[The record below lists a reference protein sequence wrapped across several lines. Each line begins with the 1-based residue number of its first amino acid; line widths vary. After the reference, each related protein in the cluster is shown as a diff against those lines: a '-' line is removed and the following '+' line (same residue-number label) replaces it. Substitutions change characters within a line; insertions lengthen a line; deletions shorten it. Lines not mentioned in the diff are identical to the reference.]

1 MIVTLYKTGSEGV
14 MLYYTVH
21 DRQASLSQPYTLTV
35 AWSRGSGKGRERF
48 YAFDSLEEKDRMIRS
63 LLARRFKN
71 GYHLLYSFSRD
82 AGWTA
87 APEQVEGAGRFQSRR
102 ASS

>member
-1 MIVTLYKTGSEGV
+1 MIVTLYKTGAEGV

-35 AWSRGSGKGRERF
+35 AWSRGSGRGRERF
-48 YAFDSLEEKDRMIRS
+48 YAFDSLEDKDRMIRS

-87 APEQVEGAGRFQSRR
+87 RTEGDEGPRPLRARR
-102 ASS
+102 A